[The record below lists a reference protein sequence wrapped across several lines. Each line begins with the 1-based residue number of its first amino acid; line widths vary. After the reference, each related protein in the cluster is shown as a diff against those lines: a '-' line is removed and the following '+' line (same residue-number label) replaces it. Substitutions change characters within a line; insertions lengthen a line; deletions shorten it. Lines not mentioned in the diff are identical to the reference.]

1 MHTLLIDDDPT
12 IVFFTERLF
21 ERAGLVEALTCFQA
35 PAEAIDFLERQV
47 QAGTPPKVIL
57 LDLNMPLM
65 SGWDVLEA
73 CKPLEAALLGRCS
86 VYILTSSL
94 APFDVTRAQ
103 QYPLVERLLHKPLD
117 QADLQIIQARAAQHG
132 NGKEAT
138 S

>member
-1 MHTLLIDDDPT
+1 MQTLLIDDDPT

-21 ERAGLVEALTCFQA
+21 QRAGLASNLTSFQSPAAAVAFLTRQVEA
-35 PAEAIDFLERQV
+35 
-47 QAGTPPKVIL
+47 GTSPQVIL

-73 CKPLEAALLGRCS
+73 LKPLEAQLAGRCS

-94 APFDVTRAQ
+94 APADAARSQ
-103 QYPLVERLLHKPLD
+103 QYPLVVRLLHKPLD
-117 QADLQIIQARAAQHG
+117 QSELLAIQAQVAAR
-132 NGKEAT
+132 